1 MDVYPVFT
9 GKYLFDSCSPVQM
22 LLTQETVTSVLHQH
36 DFVEIA
42 YVVQGEGIHLAG
54 GDTMQVRQGDLF
66 VIPPGVPHVF
76 HPEDLTGAE
85 PLRIF
90 NCMLRPGLGT
100 SLRATAGGLPE
111 SCPQEKLLPLLKLL
125 EVKQWFGYREQNRE
139 LSRLFS
145 RLYRIQAFGRPPEDQ
160 QQLYQL
166 LSELAEAIMPAASVP
181 FAPQPADDYDPLH
194 DVILY
199 MISNF
204 RERITLQEISRQI
217 AVSSRQFQRLF
228 KSKTGRS
235 YIQMLQEI
243 RMKYSCILL
252 AFTKL
257 GIQSVALEVGI
268 YDMKYFYRLFHEYSG
283 MTPATYRSRLHSD
296 NDSAKEM
303 MGSAEYCPR

>member
-1 MDVYPVFT
+1 MEVYPVFT
-9 GKYLFDSCSPVQM
+9 GEYLFDSCSPVQM
-22 LLTQETVTSVLHQH
+22 LLTQETVTSVRHQH
-36 DFVEIA
+36 DFMEIA
-42 YVVQGEGIHLAG
+42 YVMQGAGIHLAA

-66 VIPPGVPHVF
+66 VIPPGVSHVF
-76 HPEDLTGAE
+76 HPDDLTGAE

-90 NCMLRPGLGT
+90 NCMLRPELGAM
-100 SLRATAGGLPE
+100 LRAMPGRLPE
-111 SCPQEKLLPLLKLL
+111 SGPLDKLL
-125 EVKQWFGYREQNRE
+125 EMKQWFGYRERNQEMSRL
-139 LSRLFS
+139 LSRLH
-145 RLYRIQAFGRPPEDQ
+145 RIQIYGQPENQ
-160 QQLYQL
+160 QQLYPL
-166 LSELAEAIMPAASVP
+166 LSELAEVIMPAADVP

-199 MISNF
+199 MVSNF

-268 YDMKYFYRLFHEYSG
+268 YDMKYFYRLFREYSG

>member
-1 MDVYPVFT
+1 MEVFPVFT
-9 GKYLFDSCSPVQM
+9 GEYLFDSCSPLHM
-22 LLTQETVTSVLHQH
+22 LLTQETVTSVRHQH

-42 YVVQGEGIHLAG
+42 YVIQGEGIHLAG
-54 GDTMQVRQGDLF
+54 GDTMQVRPGDLF
-66 VIPPGVPHVF
+66 VIPPGVSHVF
-76 HPEDLTGAE
+76 HPKDLTGAD
-85 PLRIF
+85 PLWLF
-90 NCMLRPGLGT
+90 NCMLRPELGAM
-100 SLRATAGGLPE
+100 LRARPGTLPE
-111 SCPQEKLLPLLKLL
+111 AGLQDKLQPLLQLL
-125 EVKQWFGYREQNRE
+125 EVKQWFGYRERSRE
-139 LSRLFS
+139 VSRLLSRLH
-145 RLYRIQAFGRPPEDQ
+145 RIQAYGPPEDQ
-160 QQLYQL
+160 QLLCPLLY
-166 LSELAEAIMPAASVP
+166 ELAALIMPAASVP

-268 YDMKYFYRLFHEYSG
+268 YDMKYFYRLFREYSG

>member
-90 NCMLRPGLGT
+90 NCMLRPELGGMP
-100 SLRATAGGLPE
+100 GGL
-111 SCPQEKLLPLLKLL
+111 SGSDAKEKLLPLQKLL
-125 EVKQWFGYREQNRE
+125 QVKQWFGYRERSRE

-145 RLYRIQAFGRPPEDQ
+145 RLYRIQAYGPPEDQ
-160 QQLYQL
+160 QQLYPL
-166 LSELAEAIMPAASVP
+166 LSELAEVIMPAASVP

-268 YDMKYFYRLFHEYSG
+268 YDMKYFYRLFREYSG

>member
-1 MDVYPVFT
+1 MEVYPVFT
-9 GKYLFDSCSPVQM
+9 GEYLFDSCSPVQM
-22 LLTQETVTSVLHQH
+22 LLTQETVTSVRHQH
-36 DFVEIA
+36 DFMEIA
-42 YVVQGEGIHLAG
+42 YVLQGEGIHLAG

-66 VIPPGVPHVF
+66 VIPPGVSHVF
-76 HPEDLTGAE
+76 HPDDLTGAE

-90 NCMLRPGLGT
+90 NCMLRPELGAM
-100 SLRATAGGLPE
+100 LRAMPGGLPE
-111 SCPQEKLLPLLKLL
+111 SGPLDKLLKM
-125 EVKQWFGYREQNRE
+125 KQWFGYRERNQEMSRL
-139 LSRLFS
+139 LSRLH
-145 RLYRIQAFGRPPEDQ
+145 RIQVYGQPENR
-160 QQLYQL
+160 QQLYPL
-166 LSELAEAIMPAASVP
+166 LSELAEVIMPAAGVP

-268 YDMKYFYRLFHEYSG
+268 YDMKYFYRLFREYSG

>member
-1 MDVYPVFT
+1 
-9 GKYLFDSCSPVQM
+9 
-22 LLTQETVTSVLHQH
+22 
-36 DFVEIA
+36 
-42 YVVQGEGIHLAG
+42 
-54 GDTMQVRQGDLF
+54 MQVRQGDLF
-66 VIPPGVPHVF
+66 VIPPGVSHVF
-76 HPEDLTGAE
+76 HPVDLTGAD
-85 PLRIF
+85 PLLIF
-90 NCMLRPGLGT
+90 NCMLRPELGAM
-100 SLRATAGGLPE
+100 LRAMPGGLPE
-111 SCPQEKLLPLLKLL
+111 SGPQEKLQPLLKLL
-125 EVKQWFGYREQNRE
+125 EMKQWFGYRERSRE
-139 LSRLFS
+139 VSRLIS
-145 RLYRIQAFGRPPEDQ
+145 RLYRIQAYGPPEDQ
-160 QQLYQL
+160 QRLYPL
-166 LSELAEAIMPAASVP
+166 LSELAALIMPAAGVP
-181 FAPQPADDYDPLH
+181 FTPQPADDYDPLH

-228 KSKTGRS
+228 KSKTGKS

-268 YDMKYFYRLFHEYSG
+268 YDMKYFYRLFREYSG